1 MRLLRRALWAL
12 LIPFLESF
20 SEEVDK
26 SFMEFLKYCQ
36 KSRLVFDLGIRLTVI
51 QEQVGIDEVNGNKCW
66 VGIVF
71 PRKSFCCRYHAQL
84 LTEITVCLKHNWCL
98 LISKVAICMFGQNRR
113 VHLYVFTSKLD
124 NLLTLLWHKQ
134 QSHTYVKVGW
144 VCYHCWWWIIHY
156 NINNQ
161 I

>member
-12 LIPFLESF
+12 LILSLESF

-51 QEQVGIDEVNGNKCW
+51 QEQVGIDEGNGNKCW
-66 VGIVF
+66 VCIVF
-71 PRKSFCCRYHAQL
+71 PRKSFCCHYHAQL
-84 LTEITVCLKHNWCL
+84 STEITFCLKYNWCL
-98 LISKVAICMFGQNRR
+98 LIPKVVIGMFGQNIR
-113 VHLYVFTSKLD
+113 VHLYVFTSKLH

-134 QSHTYVKVGW
+134 QDHTYVKVGW
-144 VCYHCWWWIIHY
+144 VCYHCWWWIFHY
-156 NINNQ
+156 NMNNQ